1 MIKRKKR
8 FRIKPLFVVVIVLL
22 FLCTTAQA
30 QTPENRSNFSHTA
43 DYVRVLASANIFLSA
58 WRDRNIEK
66 GLEFVSPAL
75 KKKISNED
83 LAAYISGTSSPSHSS
98 FEVSSGKK
106 LKDGRYSF
114 DVKMFE
120 YYRPGKPE
128 SQSWKCPPVSTIIL
142 VKTGDSEY
150 NEKIKHSNWM
160 VDKLPE
166 ICELSLNEGRR
177 KKEEGRRRF
186 LDGIGTPT
194 KNGRPESGRGLKPP
208 VRIK

>member
-1 MIKRKKR
+1 MIKRKKK
-8 FRIKPLFVVVIVLL
+8 FRIKALFVVAFALL

-30 QTPENRSNFSHTA
+30 QTPVKMSNYSPTA
-43 DYVRVLASANIFLSA
+43 DYVSVLSSANIFLSA

-75 KKKISNED
+75 KKKMSNED

-120 YYRPGKPE
+120 YYRPGEPE
-128 SQSWKCPPVSTIIL
+128 FQSWKCPEFSTIVL
-142 VKTGDSEY
+142 VKIGSLES
-150 NEKIKHSNWM
+150 NEKTKHSNWM

-177 KKEEGRRRF
+177 KKEVFR
-186 LDGIGTPT
+186 
-194 KNGRPESGRGLKPP
+194 RGLGSQLKTDDMNE
-208 VRIK
+208 VGVLKRTARIK